1 MGRQKGFS
9 KNNLWQK
16 RAFTAE
22 QLLLRAFLKKMEF
35 TAALRQL
42 IRVPQNVAIFSHR
55 NPDGDA
61 IGASL
66 AMRHY
71 LELQGHTV
79 HVLFPSEYPEEFEAL
94 PGASDILIW
103 DLQPE
108 ECKQVINKKNLYF
121 FLDFNALD
129 RIDKL
134 GDYVRDLPAKRVMID
149 HHLYPDP
156 IADFVFS
163 EPAASSTCELVYRFI
178 EGLGDR
184 DRINP
189 HTIGKCIY
197 TGLITDTGSFR
208 HATNPGVFRIAA
220 DLVERGLDDTAVQ
233 DMIFNSQ
240 KEKNLRLLGHCLAN
254 RLEFLSEYKTALI
267 WLSRK
272 DYEMFDIQRGDTEGI
287 VNYLLSVKD
296 IRIAAFIH
304 NQPTVVKLSL
314 RSKGNIDVQEICK
327 KHFKGG
333 GHKNASG
340 AYSHD
345 SLKVTIDKFKSLLP
359 LYKEQI
365 LAG

>member
-1 MGRQKGFS
+1 MA
-9 KNNLWQK
+9 K
-16 RAFTAE
+16 RSFRHEARTFAVLFE
-22 QLLLRAFLKKMEF
+22 IMEF
-35 TAALRQL
+35 PTALRQL
-42 IRVPQNVAIFSHR
+42 IHVPQNVAIFSHR

-61 IGASL
+61 IGSSL

-71 LELQGHTV
+71 LELFGHNV

-94 PGASDILIW
+94 PGAGEILIW

-108 ECKQVINKKNLYF
+108 ECKQVINKKNLLI

-134 GDYVRDLPAKRVMID
+134 GDYVRDLPVQRIMID
-149 HHLYPDP
+149 HHLYPDS

-163 EPAASSTCELVYRFI
+163 EPLASSTCELVYEFI
-178 EGLGDR
+178 VGLGDR
-184 DRINP
+184 DKINP
-189 HTIGKCIY
+189 NTVGKCIY
-197 TGLITDTGSFR
+197 TGLVTDTGSFR
-208 HATNPGVFRIAA
+208 HATNSNVFRIAA
-220 DLVERGLDDTAVQ
+220 DLVERGMDDTGVQ
-233 DMIFNSQ
+233 DMIFNSNR
-240 KEKNLRLLGHCLAN
+240 EKNLRLLGHCLSN
-254 RLEFLSEYKTALI
+254 RMEFYPEFKTAMI

-272 DYEMFDIQRGDTEGI
+272 DYEQFDIQRGDTEGV

-333 GHKNASG
+333 GA
-340 AYSHD
+340 
-345 SLKVTIDKFKSLLP
+345 
-359 LYKEQI
+359 
-365 LAG
+365 